1 MQSRIRL
8 GGKRTR
14 YNQRTRLETH
24 AKLRRQASTSREL
37 AALIRHWP
45 TNWQKAKLSDY
56 IQHAP
61 SASPFPLGTAQDRI
75 SNSGKF
81 KLHHMRGGPMRPLV
95 LIGLLFVV
103 ASSLAQTQKTPD
115 VAEFVSV
122 AAPVVVLYHVRVVDG
137 TGAAAKDD
145 QAIVIAN
152 GKIQSIGPA
161 TSVQIPQGAQLLA
174 RPGYTVIPGLVG
186 MHDHLYYTDSIA
198 LQVVGGRIGEPGLF
212 VAEIPYTAPRLYLAA
227 GGTTMRTTGSLEPY
241 TDLKV
246 KSRIDANLMP
256 GPSIDATAPYLE
268 GAPTRFAQMHEL
280 TGSEDAKRMV
290 DYWAAEGMTSYKAY
304 MNITREEL
312 GVAIL
317 QAHSHQQKLTG
328 HLCSVTWPEA
338 IALGIDDFEHGPAFT
353 DTEFVIDK
361 KPDVCP
367 TGGSSSWAKQ
377 DVNGAQ
383 VQEIIRNL
391 VSHHVAVTSTLP
403 VFEAGVPGRPALQPR
418 TLDAMSAES
427 AQSYLTARARVALDA
442 PMRALL
448 RKEMDFE
455 VAFVKAGGLL
465 LSGPDP
471 TGNGGVLPGF
481 GDQREIELLVEA
493 GFTPVEAI
501 QIATQNGALYLGQ
514 QDRIGTLAPGKQ
526 ADLVLIKGDPSK
538 RIDEIENVETVFKA
552 GIGYDSKK
560 LIDSVR
566 GQVGIR

>member
-1 MQSRIRL
+1 
-8 GGKRTR
+8 
-14 YNQRTRLETH
+14 
-24 AKLRRQASTSREL
+24 
-37 AALIRHWP
+37 
-45 TNWQKAKLSDY
+45 
-56 IQHAP
+56 
-61 SASPFPLGTAQDRI
+61 
-75 SNSGKF
+75 
-81 KLHHMRGGPMRPLV
+81 MR
-95 LIGLLFVV
+95 LLFLFGSLLV
-103 ASSLAQTQKTPD
+103 AAIAVAQTQKPSG
-115 VAEFVSV
+115 VADFISVDSPAFV
-122 AAPVVVLYHVRVVDG
+122 LDHVRVIDG
-137 TGAAAKDD
+137 TGTPPKED
-145 QAIVIAN
+145 QAVVIAN
-152 GKIQSIGPA
+152 GKIQFIGSEA
-161 TSVQIPQGAQLLA
+161 SVQIPQGAQ
-174 RPGYTVIPGLVG
+174 RIDHSGYTVIPGIVG
-186 MHDHLYYTDSIA
+186 MHDHLYYTDSYA
-198 LQVVGGRIGEPGLF
+198 VQVVSGKLGEPGLF

-227 GGTTMRTTGSLEPY
+227 GVTTMRTTGSLEPY

-280 TGSEDAKRMV
+280 TGPDDAKRMV

-312 GVAIL
+312 GVAIQ
-317 QAHSHQQKLTG
+317 QAHAHKLKLTG

-338 IALGIDDFEHGPAFT
+338 IALGIDDLEHGPVFT
-353 DTEFVIDK
+353 DTEFVTDK

-367 TGGSSSWAKQ
+367 TGGGSSWAKQ

-383 VQEIIRNL
+383 VQEMIRNL

-403 VFEAGVPGRPALQPR
+403 VFEAGAPGRPALQPR

-427 AQSYLTARARVALDA
+427 AQSYLTARARVALDS
-442 PMRALL
+442 PMTALL
-448 RKEMDFE
+448 RKEMEFE

-493 GFTPVEAI
+493 GFTPVQAI
-501 QIATQNGALYLGQ
+501 QVATQNGALYLGQ

-526 ADLVLIKGDPSK
+526 ADLILIKGDPSK
-538 RIDEIENVETVFKA
+538 RIDEIENVETVFKS